1 MMTEKLISKSAGC
14 IIDAVR
20 NQRGRLSFVS
30 DEAQVN
36 RQYFNHRMFR
46 TLRFFQ
52 IIRVLYVLAMR
63 MEREEF
69 MGIGQD
75 LFAKIWDYADDYEF
89 TLLNEEEQL

>member
-52 IIRVLYVLAMR
+52 IIRVLYRARHENGTRRVHGHRTGHVRKNLGLCR
-63 MEREEF
+63 R
-69 MGIGQD
+69 
-75 LFAKIWDYADDYEF
+75 L
-89 TLLNEEEQL
+89 